1 MPSKRKHRTYSVDK
15 LVAHRWTPNGFEFL
29 VRWSGR
35 DRHNRPWDDSWES
48 VFDVGEPLLDA
59 YFHQLEQR
67 EAKLVQSVDISPLL
81 NQAREKVALVTAAAR
96 TKCRPRVHEIALEA
110 LTLKPLAMA
119 FLDMVRAP
127 SLMSVWLSAAEEE
140 STSTTLEEAIP
151 IELYV
156 DPCDGVKTWEINYKK
171 IHQVAAFCS
180 FHSFMG
186 CRQGVGALRYN
197 IGRDSNEDCMVVGVP
212 MQFKVVENRGKDLV
226 STSITFATCWINGK
240 FGTMTTPPQMQG
252 MLRKEKHFNRVL
264 AYAKKFLPDTHLL
277 ALKGWKSLPDGVH
290 TLPSHVAVPAD
301 TSDDED

>member
-1 MPSKRKHRTYSVDK
+1 MPSKRKHRTYGVDK
-15 LVAHRWTPNGFEFL
+15 LVAHRWSPNGFEFL
-29 VRWSGR
+29 VRWSGC
-35 DRHNRPWDDSWES
+35 DRHQRPWDDTWES

-59 YFHQLEQR
+59 YFNELERR
-67 EAKLVQSVDISPLL
+67 EAKVVQNVDISPLL
-81 NQAREKVALVTAAAR
+81 NQAREKVALVTASAR

-119 FLDMVRAP
+119 FLEMLTRP
-127 SLMSVWLSAAEEE
+127 STMSVWLSAAAEE
-140 STSTTLEEAIP
+140 STSSSSDEPIP
-151 IELYV
+151 IDLHV
-156 DPCDGVKTWEINYKK
+156 DPSDGVHTWQVNYKK

-212 MQFKVVENRGKDLV
+212 MQFKVVANRSNDLV

-240 FGTMTTPPQMQG
+240 FGTMTTPPQLQG
-252 MLRKEKHFNRVL
+252 MLRKQKHFDSVL
-264 AYAKKFLPDTHLL
+264 AYAKKFLPDTHTL
-277 ALKGWKSLPDGVH
+277 AAKGWKVLPDGVH

-301 TSDDED
+301 SSEED